1 MGAKK
6 ELPMAVG
13 GGVGRRQ
20 ILQGLTVLGAG
31 LAMPGGVEA
40 HLMAPA
46 RAAAKAKGASGAL
59 AFLDAHQFATLSR
72 LCALIVPGSDT
83 AGADRFIDE
92 LLAVAGTKRQRKFL
106 TAFGAI
112 EGAALERYQKPF
124 KALTEPHQ
132 IEVLTVASTGPSGR
146 PYWTWE
152 PGTVL
157 EIPKQN
163 DDDDDGESTTLR
175 DHFDFLKRWIADSY
189 YTSEAGLRE
198 LGYTGNMLFT
208 EFPDCTH
215 PEHQ

>member
-1 MGAKK
+1 MGEKK
-6 ELPMAVG
+6 DLPMA
-13 GGVGRRQ
+13 GRREMLHGMA
-20 ILQGLTVLGAG
+20 ILGAG
-31 LAMPGGVEA
+31 LAVPGGVHA
-40 HLMAPA
+40 HLVAPA

-59 AFLDAHQFATLSR
+59 AFFDAHQFATVSR
-72 LCALIVPGSDT
+72 LCALIIPGSDT

-92 LLAVAGTKRQRKFL
+92 LLAVAGSERQQKFL

-112 EGAALERYQKPF
+112 EGAALERFQKPF
-124 KALTEPHQ
+124 KALTEPQ
-132 IEVLTVASTGPSGR
+132 QVEILTVASTGPSGGR
-146 PYWTWE
+146 DWTWE
-152 PGTVL
+152 PGKL
-157 EIPKQN
+157 IERPKEGN
-163 DDDDDGESTTLR
+163 ESTTLR

>member
-1 MGAKK
+1 TRGFMGAKK
-6 ELPMAVG
+6 ELPMAR
-13 GGVGRRQ
+13 GVGRRQ

-59 AFLDAHQFATLSR
+59 AFLDAHQFATVSR

-112 EGAALERYQKPF
+112 EGAALERFQKPF
-124 KALTEPHQ
+124 KALTEPQQ
-132 IEVLTVASTGPSGR
+132 IEILTVASTGPSGGR
-146 PYWTWE
+146 DYTWE
-152 PGTVL
+152 PGKL
-157 EIPKQN
+157 IELPKDE
-163 DDDDDGESTTLR
+163 DDENKTLR
-175 DHFDFLKRWIADSY
+175 DHFDFLKRWIADS
-189 YTSEAGLRE
+189 
-198 LGYTGNMLFT
+198 
-208 EFPDCTH
+208 
-215 PEHQ
+215 

>member
-1 MGAKK
+1 MSEKK
-6 ELPMAVG
+6 ERPMA

-20 ILQGLTVLGAG
+20 MLQGLAVVGAG
-31 LAMPGGVEA
+31 LAVPGGVEA

-46 RAAAKAKGASGAL
+46 RAAAKAKGATGAL
-59 AFLDAHQFATLSR
+59 AFFDAHQFATVSR

-92 LLAVAGTKRQRKFL
+92 LLAVAGSERQQKFL

-112 EGAALERYQKPF
+112 EGAALERFQKPF
-124 KALTEPHQ
+124 KALAEPQ
-132 IEVLTVASTGPSGR
+132 QVEVLTVASGGPSGAR
-146 PYWTWE
+146 DWTWE
-152 PGTVL
+152 PGKL
-157 EIPKQN
+157 IERPKE
-163 DDDDDGESTTLR
+163 DDPSTTLR
-175 DHFDFLKRWIADSY
+175 DHFDHLKRWIADSY

>member
-1 MGAKK
+1 MGKK
-6 ELPMAVG
+6 ELPMA
-13 GGVGRRQ
+13 GRREM
-20 ILQGLTVLGAG
+20 LHGMAVLGAS
-31 LAMPGGVEA
+31 LAVPGGVHA
-40 HLMAPA
+40 HLVAPA

-59 AFLDAHQFATLSR
+59 AFLDAHQFATVSR

-92 LLAVAGTKRQRKFL
+92 LLAVAGTERQQKFL

-112 EGAALERYQKPF
+112 EGAALERFQKPF
-124 KALTEPHQ
+124 KDLTDPQQ
-132 IEVLTVASTGPSGR
+132 IEILSVASTGPSGR
-146 PYWTWE
+146 PDRTWQ
-152 PGTVL
+152 PGTLL
-157 EIPKQN
+157 ELPK
-163 DDDDDGESTTLR
+163 DDDDDDDENKTLR

>member
-1 MGAKK
+1 MAKK
-6 ELPMAVG
+6 ELPLA
-13 GGVGRRQ
+13 GRREV
-20 ILQGLTVLGAG
+20 LHGLAVLGAG
-31 LAMPGGVEA
+31 LAMPGGVPA

-59 AFLDAHQFATLSR
+59 AFLDAHQFATVSR
-72 LCALIVPGSDT
+72 LCALIVPGADT

-92 LLAVAGTKRQRKFL
+92 LLAAAGTERQQKFL

-112 EGAALERYQKPF
+112 EGAALERFQKPF
-124 KALTEPHQ
+124 KGLTEPQQ
-132 IEVLTVASTGPSGR
+132 IEILTAASTGPSGGR
-146 PYWTWE
+146 DYTWE
-152 PGTVL
+152 PGKL
-157 EIPKQN
+157 IELPK
-163 DDDDDGESTTLR
+163 DDDDENKTLR